1 MRKAALAAFASAAL
15 TLGGC
20 AGDADTTGLSGA
32 TWQVVALYTDPGTPG
47 GLPADAAGRAS
58 LRIAGDSMNAMT
70 GCAPLRA
77 KVEQT
82 SERLTLVDVEVA
94 NADGCIGGSRYVH
107 DTLTSLLTPG
117 AAFDVR
123 KLNDKEATLTVVS
136 DAIDRP
142 SIRVMAL

>member
-1 MRKAALAAFASAAL
+1 MPSRGVPTQMDAMMKGASFVMSSGQRMSLAER
-15 TLGGC
+15 
-20 AGDADTTGLSGA
+20 
-32 TWQVVALYTDPGTPG
+32 

-94 NADGCIGGSRYVH
+94 DADGCIGGSRYVH

>member
-1 MRKAALAAFASAAL
+1 M
-15 TLGGC
+15 
-20 AGDADTTGLSGA
+20 
-32 TWQVVALYTDPGTPG
+32 
-47 GLPADAAGRAS
+47 
-58 LRIAGDSMNAMT
+58 
-70 GCAPLRA
+70 
-77 KVEQT
+77 EQT

-94 NADGCIGGSRYVH
+94 DADGCIGGSRYVH